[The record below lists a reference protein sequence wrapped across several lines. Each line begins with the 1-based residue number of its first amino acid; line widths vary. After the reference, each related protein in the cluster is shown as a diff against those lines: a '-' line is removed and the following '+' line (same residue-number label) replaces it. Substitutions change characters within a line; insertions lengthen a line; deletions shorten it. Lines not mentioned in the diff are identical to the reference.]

1 MKNGS
6 VASLVGPLLVCGAH
20 CGCDRDPTRSAATL
34 QPPTPAAFLVNIGD
48 VPAGDRCHVLGVLS
62 QQVSPH
68 GALDAKGST
77 FDLLGVDAP
86 ALDEPGGP
94 ESRAF
99 LQGLLTKRKV
109 WAELTGANKA
119 DPRHGFVNLYLAPGR
134 GTGQRGTRPARL
146 RPRHGHRPPRAHG
159 HAARTRGRGAAAEA
173 GNLGVASRSKSGQS
187 AGMSRVLWHG

>member
-1 MKNGS
+1 MKHRS

-48 VPAGDRCHVLGVLS
+48 VPAGDRCHMLGVLS

-109 WAELTGANKA
+109 WAELTGTNKA
-119 DPRHGFVNLYLAPGR
+119 DPRHGFVNLYLAPG
-134 GTGQRGTRPARL
+134 GELVNAEL
-146 RPRHGHRPPRAHG
+146 VRHGYARATDTALPG
-159 HAARTRGRGAAAEA
+159 HTGMLRELEAEA
-173 GNLGVASRSKSGQS
+173 RRLKLGIWK
-187 AGMSRVLWHG
+187 